1 MNFEEILKRISPKLK
16 GIVYRLK
23 GFPPFFST
31 DDLYQEAMSHLWVDY
46 KEGKLSDKTDSY
58 ILQGCYFYLK
68 NYMRKNKSRAPLV
81 SLDGIIY
88 DEKGEERN
96 MDNILSLEDQHSA
109 LDDILRDREEKG
121 SGQDNLDFLKSRDS
135 LFDDVH
141 AKVIIDQINN
151 NGLTSR
157 EKEVFHLALEG
168 LTTREIGRR
177 LGVSHVMVVK
187 LQKKIRGKCREHLD
201 MR

>member
-1 MNFEEILKRISPKLK
+1 MCFEEIIKRISPKLK

-23 GFPPFFST
+23 SYFPFFSM

-68 NYMRKNKSRAPLV
+68 NYIRKNKSRVLLI

-88 DEKGEERN
+88 DEKGEEHAMN
-96 MDNILSLEDQHSA
+96 NILSLEDPHSA
-109 LDDILRDREEKG
+109 LDDIHA
-121 SGQDNLDFLKSRDS
+121 NFL
-135 LFDDVH
+135 LE
-141 AKVIIDQINN
+141 QINN
-151 NGLTSR
+151 NGLTKR
-157 EKEVFHLALEG
+157 EKEVFHLVLEG

-177 LGVSHVMVVK
+177 LGVSHVRIVK
-187 LQKKIRGKCREHLD
+187 LQKRIREKCREHLD
-201 MR
+201 MC